1 MFPITG
7 EPENRKGGGSLAVMG
22 PDLERVGGGAPGGG
36 GGQGRGR
43 GGGGWA
49 GRGPDWEEVG
59 VGGGKRRGRVKG
71 KK

>member
-22 PDLERVGGGAPGGG
+22 PDLERVG
-36 GGQGRGR
+36 
-43 GGGGWA
+43 
-49 GRGPDWEEVG
+49 